1 MENLL
6 ELLKALILGIIQ
18 GVTEWLP
25 VSSTG
30 HMLLFNTFWPMSF
43 SADFTDLFVNFIQVG
58 SVLAVILIFIK
69 RLYPFGSSK
78 EHRDNTFIL
87 WFKIIIASVPAGI
100 LGILFK
106 DLIEAKF
113 RTPIIIA
120 SALIIYGF
128 LFILIERQDKVPSV
142 RKLTEISYKQALL
155 IGCFQV
161 LSLIPGTSRSGATI
175 VGALFIGL
183 SRTVAAEF
191 SFMMSIPVMLGAGAI
206 SIVKADVALGLMEI
220 SVLAVGFISA
230 FVVSLFVMKALM
242 NFVRKHKFTPF
253 AYYRIVLGLVILAL
267 LSFQI
272 LPV

>member
-1 MENLL
+1 MENLI

-30 HMLLFNTFWPMSF
+30 HMILFDAFWPLSF
-43 SADFTDLFVNFIQVG
+43 SQDFVDLFVNFIQVG
-58 SVLAVILIFIK
+58 SVLAVILIFFK

-78 EHRDNTFIL
+78 EHRNNTFLL
-87 WFKIIIASVPAGI
+87 WVKIIIASVPAGI

-106 DLIEAKF
+106 DDIESKL
-113 RTPIIIA
+113 RTPVIIA
-120 SALIIYGF
+120 AALIIYGF
-128 LFILIERQDKVPSV
+128 LFILIERQDKIPSV
-142 RKLTEISYKQALL
+142 KKLTDITYVQALL
-155 IGCFQV
+155 IGFFQV
-161 LSLIPGTSRSGATI
+161 LSLIPGTSRSGSTI

-183 SRTVAAEF
+183 GRTVAAEF

-206 SIVKADVALGLMEI
+206 SILKADVSLGLMEI

-242 NFVRKHKFTPF
+242 NFVKKHKFTPF